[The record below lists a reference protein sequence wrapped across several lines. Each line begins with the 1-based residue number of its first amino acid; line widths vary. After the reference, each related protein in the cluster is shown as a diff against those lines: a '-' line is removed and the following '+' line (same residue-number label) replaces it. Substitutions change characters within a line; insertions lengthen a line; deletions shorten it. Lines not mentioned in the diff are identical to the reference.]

1 MNILHFALVNCR
13 HTLTRSPSTVHSP
26 CVRAC
31 PQRTTLALTLYVE
44 QEVACTTI
52 RRLKQENRN
61 SHARAESLSL
71 FPPTSSFSI
80 DSLRLT
86 SRVDHQ
92 INVWLLC
99 SSSST
104 FFMISK
110 SRAQPGFEPGA
121 SRTQSENHTTRP
133 LSRENF
139 RNSEGVIDNFVFTCT
154 MLFTNGF
161 NLLSPA
167 SSVGRASDS

>member
-13 HTLTRSPSTVHSP
+13 HTLTRSPSTIHSP

-52 RRLKQENRN
+52 RRLKQENRDW
-61 SHARAESLSL
+61 HASAESLSL
-71 FPPTSSFSI
+71 FPPTSTFSI

-92 INVWLLC
+92 INVWLSC

-133 LSRENF
+133 LSREIPGLGKI
-139 RNSEGVIDNFVFTCT
+139 SH
-154 MLFTNGF
+154 LFTSHMG
-161 NLLSPA
+161 
-167 SSVGRASDS
+167 GRRCVYGNIT

>member
-13 HTLTRSPSTVHSP
+13 HTLTRSPSTIHSP

-52 RRLKQENRN
+52 RRLKQENRDW
-61 SHARAESLSL
+61 HARAESLSL
-71 FPPTSSFSI
+71 FPPTSTFSI

-92 INVWLLC
+92 INVWLSC

-133 LSRENF
+133 LSREIPGLGKI
-139 RNSEGVIDNFVFTCT
+139 SH
-154 MLFTNGF
+154 LFTSHMGARRCVYGNIT
-161 NLLSPA
+161 
-167 SSVGRASDS
+167 